1 MTHWAYNLSIPDI
14 PRLRHALPASSDH
27 LLRNPIGFL
36 LVPSFTVIAL
46 SSAIEP
52 LRIANRYVG
61 RKYVWRLI
69 SADGRAVP
77 DGNGLHIQPD
87 RSVEDAGALGTLLVC
102 ADHDPEKAATR
113 RMTTWLRGLDR
124 AGVTLGGIDAGAFV
138 LARAGLLENRR
149 VTVHWEVLDAF
160 RERYPGIEVTESLFE
175 VDRDRLTSAG
185 GVAVIDMMLHAIAA
199 DHGQAV
205 ADRVAE
211 HCLHDHIRTS
221 SELQRMALSTQTQ
234 AQHPKVSQA
243 IRYAEA
249 RLDCNFA
256 PEDVAGAVGISTR
269 QLSRLFQT
277 GLGESPARFFFR
289 LRLERAR
296 LLLRRTSMPIL
307 DVSVAC
313 GFASQAHFSRSYR
326 AAFGHPPRTERATDR
341 PARRLLMDVT

>member
-1 MTHWAYNLSIPDI
+1 MANQ
-14 PRLRHALPASSDH
+14 AASDH

-36 LVPSFTVIAL
+36 LVPRFTVIAL

-52 LRIANRYVG
+52 LRIANRYVS

-69 SADGRAVP
+69 SVDGKAVP
-77 DGNGLHIQPD
+77 DGNGLQIQPD
-87 RSVEDAGALGTLLVC
+87 CSVDDAGALGTLLIC
-102 ADHDPEKAATR
+102 ADHEPEKAATR
-113 RMTTWLRGLDR
+113 RATTWLRGLGH

-138 LARAGLLENRR
+138 LARAGLLEDRR

-199 DHGQAV
+199 DHGQAI

-211 HCLHDHIRTS
+211 HCLHGHIRNS
-221 SELQRMALSTQTQ
+221 SELQRMALSAKTP

-249 RLDCNFA
+249 RLDRSFTPA
-256 PEDVAGAVGISTR
+256 DVAEAVGLSSR
-269 QLSRLFQT
+269 QLSRLFRSA
-277 GLGESPARFFFR
+277 LGESPARYFFR
-289 LRLERAR
+289 LRLERSR
-296 LLLRRTSMPIL
+296 LLLRRTVMPVL
-307 DVSVAC
+307 DISVAC

-326 AAFGHPPRTERATDR
+326 AEFGHPPSAERNSDR
-341 PARRLLMDVT
+341 RVRRLRMDVS

>member
-1 MTHWAYNLSIPDI
+1 MPLQA
-14 PRLRHALPASSDH
+14 ASDH

-36 LVPSFTVIAL
+36 LVPRFTVIAL

-52 LRIANRYVG
+52 LRIANRYVS

-69 SADGRAVP
+69 SADGKAVP
-77 DGNGLHIQPD
+77 DGNGLQIQPD
-87 RSVEDAGALGTLLVC
+87 RSVEDAGALGTLFVC
-102 ADHDPEKAATR
+102 ADHEPEKAATR

-124 AGVTLGGIDAGAFV
+124 ARVTLGGIDAGAFV

-149 VTVHWEVLDAF
+149 VTVHWEVLEAF

-199 DHGQAV
+199 DHGQAI

-211 HCLHDHIRTS
+211 HCLHDHIRNS
-221 SELQRMALSTQTQ
+221 SELQRMALTAQSQ

-249 RLDCNFA
+249 RLDRSFR
-256 PEDVAGAVGISTR
+256 PDDVAGAVGLSNR
-269 QLSRLFQT
+269 QLSRLFRSA
-277 GLGESPARFFFR
+277 LGESPARYFFR
-289 LRLERAR
+289 LRLERSR
-296 LLLRRTSMPIL
+296 LLLRRTAMPVL
-307 DVSVAC
+307 DISVAC

-326 AAFGHPPRTERATDR
+326 AEFGHPPRAERVAER
-341 PARRLLMDVT
+341 PAHRLRMDVT